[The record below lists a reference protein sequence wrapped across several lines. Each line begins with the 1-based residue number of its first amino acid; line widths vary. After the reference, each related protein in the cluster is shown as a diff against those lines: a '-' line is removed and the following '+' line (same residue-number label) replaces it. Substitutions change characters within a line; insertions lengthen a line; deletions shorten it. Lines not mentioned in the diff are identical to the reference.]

1 MQALVTEAARE
12 GLAATVFTTVG
23 LTEAA
28 GEEPAEAAREELGEA
43 APDLLA
49 WFDLLP
55 VAEILLDLL
64 ALLDLLVE
72 GATELLFEGREDLVP
87 VLLDLLDLLGEAAP
101 ELLFEGREDLVPV
114 LLALPDL
121 LGEAPAERLMGLV
134 ATVEIC
140 DAPRE
145 GVAATEVLV
154 LSARD

>member
-1 MQALVTEAARE
+1 MGPQPLAQVMQALVTEAARE

-87 VLLDLLDLLGEAAP
+87 VLL
-101 ELLFEGREDLVPV
+101 
-114 LLALPDL
+114 ALPDL

-134 ATVEIC
+134 AAVEIC